1 MTAYEVAERS
11 HTSKIHCCDDPA
23 TYIREKEE
31 DDEGEKEEEVEKE
44 EEEEREQEEEEK

>member
-11 HTSKIHCCDDPA
+11 HTSKIHCCGDPA
-23 TYIREKEE
+23 TYIRGKEE

-44 EEEEREQEEEEK
+44 EERVQEEEEK